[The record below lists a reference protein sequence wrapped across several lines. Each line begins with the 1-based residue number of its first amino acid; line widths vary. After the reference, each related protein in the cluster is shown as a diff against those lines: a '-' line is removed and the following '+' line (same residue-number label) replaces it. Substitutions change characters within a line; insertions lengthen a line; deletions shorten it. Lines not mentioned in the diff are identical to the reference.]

1 MEAQVR
7 AVEEGRGLRGLRFN
21 PEGEVKY
28 RFQLAL
34 EYLED
39 AERSMRSGD
48 YRGCVQYSQ
57 LSAENAAKAVIA
69 TRRVPSWGHDPS
81 EELRQ
86 AVSDM
91 GSDFKGRAERLAAIA
106 ALLAPEHGRVTY
118 GDPTRMLTPRMLY
131 DVGAAERCLSL
142 AKEAAGIMRELLGR

>member
-1 MEAQVR
+1 MEAQVGT
-7 AVEEGRGLRGLRFN
+7 VEEGRGPRALRFN
-21 PEGEVKY
+21 PEGEARY

-34 EYLED
+34 EHLED
-39 AERSMRSGD
+39 AERSVRSGD

-57 LSAENAAKAVIA
+57 LSAENSAKAVIA

-86 AVSDM
+86 AVSEM
-91 GSDFKGRAERLAAIA
+91 GSEFKGRAERLAIIA
-106 ALLAPEHGRVTY
+106 AQLAPERGRVTY
-118 GDPTRMLTPRMLY
+118 GDPMRMLTPRMLY

-142 AKEAAGIMRELLGR
+142 AKEAAGIMRELIGR